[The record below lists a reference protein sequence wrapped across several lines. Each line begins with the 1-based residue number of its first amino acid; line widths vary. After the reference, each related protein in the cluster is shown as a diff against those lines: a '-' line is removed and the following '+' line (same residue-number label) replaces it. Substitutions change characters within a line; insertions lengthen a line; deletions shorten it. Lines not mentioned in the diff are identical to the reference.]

1 MENPEPTPL
10 TAPEDPPEPDTDAEK
25 NPEGEEEENWE
36 VEEKSI
42 FKIIF
47 TNFIFL
53 INNFSSFS

>member
-36 VEEKSI
+36 VEGKSI

-47 TNFIFL
+47 ANFIFL

>member
-36 VEEKSI
+36 VEEK
-42 FKIIF
+42 FMCKII
-47 TNFIFL
+47 NANYISFL
-53 INNFSSFS
+53 NNFSSLS

>member
-36 VEEKSI
+36 VEGKSI